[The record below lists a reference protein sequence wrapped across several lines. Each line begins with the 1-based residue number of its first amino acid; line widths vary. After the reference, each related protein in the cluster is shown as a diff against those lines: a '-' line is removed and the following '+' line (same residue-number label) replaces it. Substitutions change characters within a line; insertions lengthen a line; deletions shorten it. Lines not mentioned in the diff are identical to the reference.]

1 MANKSFV
8 EISTE
13 WDIVAARQLGRDEA
27 RGVGFG
33 TVDQTRISTAI
44 SELARNLNV
53 YGLTGIIIIERVKNG
68 NRVGICVTA
77 SHNSKSVLKNK
88 NLTEEGVTTTL
99 QRLEVDVERM
109 ERLMDEVEIQEDAA
123 YGPYVKVLKWLE

>member
-77 SHNSKSVLKNK
+77 SHNSKNVLNNK
-88 NLTEEGVTTTL
+88 NLTGEGVTTL